1 MGLLSLIF
9 GRTKLRKPNREQ
21 FFSVITAAESLSGRT
36 DLIPA
41 GKAGVVFSP
50 VESTFFENLNTELT
64 ELLKV
69 SGRATETRCEIKD
82 DSYGTRWVV
91 LEDQDFEDLVATIH
105 LVAETIAE
113 HGFGDRLLAAVL
125 QLNYEGKNA
134 YWLYNYKQGRFYP
147 FVLSG
152 PQQRDNAAE
161 LRLGTLMEGENI
173 PVQKELEQ
181 WYAIWG
187 IPF

>member
-1 MGLLSLIF
+1 LGLLSLIF

-36 DLIPA
+36 DLVPT
-41 GKAGVVFSP
+41 GKAGVVFNP
-50 VESTFFENLNTELT
+50 VESTFFENLNTELAD
-64 ELLKV
+64 LLKI
-69 SGRATETRCEIKD
+69 SSDATKTRCEVKD

-105 LVAETIAE
+105 LAAETIAE

-125 QLNYEGKNA
+125 QFNYEGKNA
-134 YWLYNYKQGRFYP
+134 YWIYSYKRGKFYP
-147 FVLSG
+147 FVLLDS
-152 PQQRDNAAE
+152 QQRDNAAE

-173 PVQKELEQ
+173 PVLKELEQ
-181 WYAIWG
+181 WYALWG